1 MVMPPSNLEKLRSF
15 IASTSGAGVV
25 TMSRS
30 SLINIEREMA
40 QLHAERAAARAGDTI
55 AGVCERLV
63 QS

>member
-1 MVMPPSNLEKLRSF
+1 MVMPSNLEKLRSF
-15 IASTSGAGVV
+15 IASTSGAEVV
-25 TMSRS
+25 TMSRC

-40 QLHAERAAARAGDTI
+40 QLHAERAAARAGDAI

>member
-1 MVMPPSNLEKLRSF
+1 MVTPPSNLEKLRSF
-15 IASTSGAGVV
+15 IASTSGAEVV
-25 TMSRS
+25 SMSRS

-40 QLHAERAAARAGDTI
+40 QLHAEAAARRANGAI